1 MENPAALRALLDTR
15 AAFYETPA
23 FISAD
28 PISIPHRFSKK
39 QDIEIAGLFAA
50 TLAWGHRS
58 MIIRNAARIVTWM
71 DNAPHDFILHHQEAD
86 LKRFLP
92 FAHRT
97 FNATDLL
104 YFIHFLR
111 HHYSQHESLEE
122 AFIPPAPKGEFP
134 PDSIIYRTKQPHV
147 IPLGAGG
154 ILHQSL
160 ERFHTYVFDFPDAP
174 QRTRKHVPTPAR
186 RSACKRLCMYLRWM
200 VRPGPVD
207 FGLWKKITPAGLICP
222 LDTHVARVAH
232 RLGLLQ
238 KEKADWASAEAL
250 TAALCTLAPE
260 DPVRYDFALF
270 SLGADERF

>member
-1 MENPAALRALLDTR
+1 MNPHSAQLDKRADLKALLDTR

-23 FISAD
+23 FILPD
-28 PISIPHRFSKK
+28 PISIPHRFTKK

-58 MIIRNAARIVTWM
+58 MIIRNATRIMAWM
-71 DNAPHDFILHHQEAD
+71 DDAPHDFILRHHETD

-111 HHYSQHESLEE
+111 HHYTRHASLED
-122 AFIPPAPKGEFP
+122 AFFSKKEE
-134 PDSIIYRTKQPHV
+134 T
-147 IPLGAGG
+147 
-154 ILHQSL
+154 QSVGHAL
-160 ERFHTYVFDFPDAP
+160 MRFHDYFFSLPDAP
-174 QRTRKHVPTPAR
+174 ARTRKHVATPAR
-186 RSACKRLCMYLRWM
+186 GSACKRLCMYLRWM

-207 FGLWKKITPAGLICP
+207 FDLWKSTSPADLVCP
-222 LDTHVARVAH
+222 LDTHVARVAF
-232 RLGLLQ
+232 RLGLLTR
-238 KEKADWASAEAL
+238 EKSDWKAATEL
-250 TAALCTLAPE
+250 TAALRHLDAH